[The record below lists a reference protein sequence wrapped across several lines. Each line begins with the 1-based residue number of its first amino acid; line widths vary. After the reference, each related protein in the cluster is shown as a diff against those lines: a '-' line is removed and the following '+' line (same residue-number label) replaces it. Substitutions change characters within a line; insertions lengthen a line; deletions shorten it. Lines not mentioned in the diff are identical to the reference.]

1 MLLLLLIP
9 IVTGLF
15 NFDYMK
21 ASFRNVEGERE
32 LFMFLGNETSMY
44 LQTKE
49 SIELV
54 LLEGESFEIY
64 RSPLTQDIDF
74 VYNKVPFINGDE
86 MIFSYNQGV
95 IIPTPEPFQICYD
108 FSTDKVIFQTAIGLL
123 VLCLLVLTGKVNQD
137 RLSEIV
143 YKLIVYI
150 SKERETPV

>member
-49 SIELV
+49 LV
-54 LLEGESFEIY
+54 HNITIYESHDIIRFTLLIFHC
-64 RSPLTQDIDF
+64 LTTQL
-74 VYNKVPFINGDE
+74 KAL
-86 MIFSYNQGV
+86 
-95 IIPTPEPFQICYD
+95 
-108 FSTDKVIFQTAIGLL
+108 AIRKKTLIHEHSAYYAIVMTLL
-123 VLCLLVLTGKVNQD
+123 KRNN
-137 RLSEIV
+137 
-143 YKLIVYI
+143 YI
-150 SKERETPV
+150 SKYL